1 MNILIYT
8 LRTLAI
14 TLTDPYYIFFLAVL
28 VFMLY
33 KRNRKISIMQK
44 MIIGEPLYSP
54 FELTISQLVLGIFA
68 GILASIMMSYL
79 GVIYYGT
86 EVIEILFMTSIFLAI
101 FSPKFICFSYSAA
114 ILGALSIILTILY
127 QNAGVGENT
136 FLRVDIPSLIATVAV
151 LHFVEGILIVIDGKK
166 GNIPVFRKVQG
177 EIQGGF
183 AFKRY
188 WTVPVALFIMINTSL
203 ISDLG
208 PTEPMPNWWPIVKTS
223 IPTEILKKSVVAL
236 IPFYG
241 MLGYKSNTFTQTK
254 NQKTLMSGL
263 FVIAYSMA
271 LFLVAQLAHIN
282 IFFQALAVVFA
293 PVGHEAMIRI
303 QAYFENTMEAKYVS
317 RKGVMVL
324 EVSPNSIGR
333 ALGIKSEDTIV
344 EMNGEEVKTEEDISR
359 ILNSKPESLFF
370 KVRNLRGE
378 IRKTGKHPYEKGKTG
393 LGMLIV
399 PTKVDKPESMR
410 DFEKENFSDI
420 LDKIKNDKKDG
431 DE

>member
-8 LRTLAI
+8 LRRLAI
-14 TLTDPYYIFFLAVL
+14 TLTDPNYIFFLAIL

-68 GILASIMMSYL
+68 GIFASVIMSYL
-79 GVIYYGT
+79 GIIYYGT
-86 EVIEILFMTSIFLAI
+86 EAIEILFMTSIFLAI

-127 QNAGVGENT
+127 QNTGVGENT

-151 LHFVEGILIVIDGKK
+151 LHFVEGILIIIDGKR
-166 GNIPVFRKVQG
+166 GSIPVFRKVG
-177 EIQGGF
+177 KEIQGGF

-203 ISDLG
+203 ITDLG
-208 PTEPMPNWWPIVKTS
+208 ATEPMPNWWPIIKTS
-223 IPTEILKKSVVAL
+223 IPIEILKKSVVAL

-254 NQKTLMSGL
+254 NQKTLISGL
-263 FVIAYSMA
+263 FVITYSVA

-282 IFFQALAVVFA
+282 IFFQVLAVVFT
-293 PVGHEAMIRI
+293 PVGHELMLRI
-303 QAYFENTMEAKYVS
+303 QTYFEGTMEARYVS
-317 RKGVMVL
+317 RNGVMVL

-333 ALGIKSEDTIV
+333 ALGIESEDIIV
-344 EMNGEEVKTEEDISR
+344 EMNEEEVKTEEDISR
-359 ILNSKPESLFF
+359 ILNYKPETVFF
-370 KVRNLRGE
+370 KVRNSKGE
-378 IRKTGKHPYEKGKTG
+378 VRKTNKHPYQKGKVA
-393 LGMLIV
+393 LGILIV

-410 DFEKENFSDI
+410 DFEKEKFSDI
-420 LDKIKNDKKDG
+420 LNKIKKDKEDG

>member
-14 TLTDPYYIFFLAVL
+14 TLTDPYYIFFLAIL

-86 EVIEILFMTSIFLAI
+86 EAIEILFMTSIFLAI

-151 LHFVEGILIVIDGKK
+151 LHFVEGILIIIDGKK
-166 GNIPVFRKVQG
+166 GNIPVFRKVEG

-203 ISDLG
+203 IPDLG
-208 PTEPMPNWWPIVKTS
+208 TTEPMPNWWPIIKTS
-223 IPTEILKKSVVAL
+223 IPAEMLKKSVVAL
-236 IPFYG
+236 IPFYA

-282 IFFQALAVVFA
+282 IFFQALAVAFA
-293 PVGHEAMIRI
+293 PVGHEAMLRI

-317 RKGVMVL
+317 RNGVMVL
-324 EVSPNSIGR
+324 EVSPNSIGG

-344 EMNGEEVKTEEDISR
+344 EINEEEVKTEEDISR
-359 ILNSKPESLFF
+359 ILNSKPESIFF
-370 KVRNLRGE
+370 KVRNSRGE
-378 IRKTGKHPYEKGKTG
+378 IRKTSKHPYQKGKIG

-399 PTKVDKPESMR
+399 PKKVDRPESMR
-410 DFEKENFSDI
+410 DFENENFSDI
-420 LDKIKNDKKDG
+420 LDKIKNDKEDG

>member
-1 MNILIYT
+1 MNILLYT
-8 LRTLAI
+8 LRSLAI
-14 TLTDPYYIFFLAVL
+14 TLTDPYYIFFLAIL

-86 EVIEILFMTSIFLAI
+86 EVIEILLMTSIFLAI

-127 QNAGVGENT
+127 QNAGVGGNT

-151 LHFVEGILIVIDGKK
+151 LHFVEGILIIIDGKK
-166 GNIPVFRKVQG
+166 GTIPVFRKVEG

-188 WTVPVALFIMINTSL
+188 WTVPVALFIMVNTSL
-203 ISDLG
+203 IADLG
-208 PTEPMPNWWPIVKTS
+208 TTEPMPSWWPVLKTS

-263 FVIAYSMA
+263 FVITYSMA

-282 IFFQALAVVFA
+282 IFFQALAVAFA
-293 PVGHEAMIRI
+293 PVGHEVMLRI
-303 QAYFENTMEAKYVS
+303 QTYFENTMEAKYVS
-317 RKGVMVL
+317 HDGVMVL

-333 ALGIKSEDTIV
+333 TLGIKSEDIIV
-344 EMNGEEVKTEEDISR
+344 EINEEEVKTEEDISK
-359 ILNSKPESLFF
+359 ILNSKPESIFF
-370 KVRNLRGE
+370 KVRNSKGE
-378 IRKTGKHPYEKGKTG
+378 IRRTSKHPYEKGKRG

-410 DFEKENFSDI
+410 DFDKENFSDI
-420 LDKIKNDKKDG
+420 LDKIKNNKKDG